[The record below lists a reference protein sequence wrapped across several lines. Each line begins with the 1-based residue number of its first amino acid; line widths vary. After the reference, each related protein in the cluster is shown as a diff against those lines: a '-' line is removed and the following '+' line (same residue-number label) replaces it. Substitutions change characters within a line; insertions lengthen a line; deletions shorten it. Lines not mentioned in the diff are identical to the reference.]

1 MDFIE
6 RKTETLEKTEPV
18 RAFLIKSAVRELYAY
33 LSCVK
38 ENDKGT
44 NFLKIRKDI
53 KDVTADPGLAF
64 E

>member
-18 RAFLIKSAVRELYAY
+18 RAFLIKSAVWSLHAY
-33 LSCVK
+33 LSGVK
-38 ENDKGT
+38 VKDEVTGL
-44 NFLKIRKDI
+44 LKAGEDI
-53 KDVTADPGLAF
+53 KDVTAGPGLAF